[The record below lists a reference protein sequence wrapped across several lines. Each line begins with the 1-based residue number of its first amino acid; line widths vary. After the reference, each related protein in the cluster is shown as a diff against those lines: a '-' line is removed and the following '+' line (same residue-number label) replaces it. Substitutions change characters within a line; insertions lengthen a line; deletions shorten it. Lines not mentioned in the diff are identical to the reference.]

1 VPTATEPAEAAV
13 AAASAA
19 AAKADFILTAF
30 LIGANYA
37 ASSGEKVILALETL
51 AQPGIGHCADVAL
64 GCVERKRRGS
74 ARHLPADDIVK
85 PKNAEGS

>member
-1 VPTATEPAEAAV
+1 M
-13 AAASAA
+13 
-19 AAKADFILTAF
+19 IL
-30 LIGANYA
+30 
-37 ASSGEKVILALETL
+37 VLETL

>member
-1 VPTATEPAEAAV
+1 MLKTCCLIRRKSD
-13 AAASAA
+13 SA
-19 AAKADFILTAF
+19 I
-30 LIGANYA
+30 
-37 ASSGEKVILALETL
+37 ETL